1 MDYERDQRDAEV
13 ARLRPAH
20 VPFRAIA
27 ERLNMSLGAVQKAL
41 RRYQKREQEIS
52 PELADLDAVAA
63 RYGLAGIND
72 TSHAETVAVL
82 ATLAADP
89 TNELELYRVRH
100 LPRLPD
106 NDDWSHQADTPCRR
120 GIQALHR

>member
-13 ARLRPAH
+13 VRLRAAH

-41 RRYQKREQEIS
+41 RRYQKREHELS

-63 RYGLAGIND
+63 RYGLAPAQRSG
-72 TSHAETVAVL
+72 VADHDGQGG
-82 ATLAADP
+82 AIP
-89 TNELELYRVRH
+89 
-100 LPRLPD
+100 
-106 NDDWSHQADTPCRR
+106 RR
-120 GIQALHR
+120 GRSFVGAGEPVNECDPGSRWWGCALLL